1 MQPRS
6 LFLLGADDA
15 EMRLIESLLR
25 DAGQAFV
32 PAAGAGG
39 ARLRP
44 GEPPALAMQTLT
56 DEGFGAVGTLYLVEC
71 AARAQ
76 DAGLRELARQAYGAE
91 HVVVID
97 HHDTPEATFPPA
109 RFFEA
114 ASVGQ
119 VWRLLHG
126 DATPPPEVVYEAA
139 ADHCLGAAFAGQCP
153 GVERAALWAHC
164 VQTRAA
170 TYGAT
175 AELLDAASA
184 TLQRAKPHPAFAERN
199 LFVADLSSDPAER
212 GSDWSAPDGSGV
224 CYPLDYV
231 GGPLVGSACGRAYLV
246 RVKTRDGY
254 AFRGGGGGDACAAA
268 RAWPQ
273 IAEELGCFGPDAA
286 RPQNA
291 YAFPDRGLFG
301 GTIRWEAD
309 GAPLFVEGD
318 SDWRSDVLTDA
329 GSDGDLLRI
338 WGLTPQ
344 TRYKVFV
351 ARALPDTCR
360 NGGLDVQPLRLA
372 CDPPTR

>member
-1 MQPRS
+1 MRDV
-6 LFLLGADDA
+6 FLLGADDA

-44 GEPPALAMQTLT
+44 GEPPAIGMQTLPH
-56 DEGFGAVGTLYLVEC
+56 EGFGPVGRLVLVEC
-71 AARAQ
+71 AARPQ
-76 DAGLRELARQAYGAE
+76 DAELREQLRVAYGASG
-91 HVVVID
+91 VVVID
-97 HHDTPEATFPPA
+97 HHDTPEAGYPPA
-109 RFFEA
+109 RFLEA
-114 ASVGQ
+114 ASCGL

-126 DATPPPEVVYEAA
+126 DATPPVELLLEAA
-139 ADHCLGAAFAGQCP
+139 ADHCMGAAFAGQCP
-153 GVERAALWAHC
+153 GVEREALWAHC
-164 VQTRAA
+164 VRTRAA

-175 AELLDAASA
+175 PDRLEVARA

-199 LFVADLSSDPAER
+199 LFVADLTSDPRSR
-212 GSDWSAPDGSGV
+212 GSDWSAPDGAGV
-224 CYPLDYV
+224 SYPLDYV

-268 RAWPQ
+268 RAWPEL
-273 IAEELGCFGPDAA
+273 AEELGCHGPTAPA
-286 RPQNA
+286 PANA

-309 GAPLFVEGD
+309 GP
-318 SDWRSDVLTDA
+318 
-329 GSDGDLLRI
+329 
-338 WGLTPQ
+338 P
-344 TRYKVFV
+344 VFV
-351 ARALPDTCR
+351 PEDLCEAWGVRNVPIPYRGFIALPSISHPMVDAIDLP
-360 NGGLDVQPLRLA
+360 GGGVRFQPLRLA